1 MRKETAPSAEQIDAN
16 RRKFLISATSVVG
29 AAGFAGV
36 VYPFVETMFPSRK
49 AVAEAQPVKIDISKI
64 EPGRQIQVMWQ
75 HKPVWVL
82 HRTKEQLATLQK
94 RDNQLKDPKST
105 SAQQLPQYA
114 NPTRSLRPELLV
126 LVGICTHLGC
136 IPDYKPKP
144 GSITPRWLGGYHCPC
159 HGSRYDLAGRVFD
172 GSPAPLNLPVPPY
185 YFINDKEIMVG
196 QLKDGSE
203 QHWTPS
209 IW

>member
-1 MRKETAPSAEQIDAN
+1 MRKETAPSAEEIDAN

-49 AVAEAQPVKIDISKI
+49 AVAEAQPVKIDISKV

-82 HRTKEQLATLQK
+82 HRSDEQLATLQK

-105 SAQQLPQYA
+105 AAQQLPQYA
-114 NPTRSLRPELLV
+114 NPTRSLRPHIFV
-126 LVGICTHLGC
+126 VVGICTHLGC

-144 GSITPRWLGGYHCPC
+144 GSVSPRWEGGYHCPC
-159 HGSRYDLAGRVFD
+159 HGSRYDLAGRVFQ
-172 GSPAPLNLPVPPY
+172 GSPAPANLPVPPY

-209 IW
+209 NW

>member
-82 HRTKEQLATLQK
+82 HRTDEQLATLQK

-105 SAQQLPQYA
+105 AAQQLPQYA
-114 NPTRSLRPELLV
+114 NPTRSLRPHIFV
-126 LVGICTHLGC
+126 VVGICTHLGC

-144 GSITPRWLGGYHCPC
+144 GSVSPRWEGGYHCPC
-159 HGSRYDLAGRVFD
+159 HGSRYDLAGRVFQ
-172 GSPAPLNLPVPPY
+172 GSPAPANLPVPPY

-209 IW
+209 NW